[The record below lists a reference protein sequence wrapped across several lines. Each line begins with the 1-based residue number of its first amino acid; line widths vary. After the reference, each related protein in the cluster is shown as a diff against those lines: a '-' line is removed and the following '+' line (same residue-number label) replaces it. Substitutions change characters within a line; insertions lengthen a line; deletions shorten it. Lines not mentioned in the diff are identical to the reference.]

1 MFHMYCYFILNKLAV
16 IKLTFGSTCVACFVS
31 RRKCLLLLQRAP
43 FKAELG
49 LSSGVP
55 GTKGFLIWRMDYFSV
70 QIEYGYGSRLV
81 VILFQILLFIP
92 GTYLPYIQKMM
103 KRTPLMFAKSFDDS
117 LTLPVH
123 R

>member
-1 MFHMYCYFILNKLAV
+1 MFIA
-16 IKLTFGSTCVACFVS
+16 STEGYYEV
-31 RRKCLLLLQRAP
+31 RAGAQLRSTWY
-43 FKAELG
+43 K
-49 LSSGVP
+49 V
-55 GTKGFLIWRMDYFSV
+55 FLMLRMDYFSV

-103 KRTPLMFAKSFDDS
+103 KRTTLMFAKSFDDS